1 MGKPLKD
8 YNDIMAACRTRLVT
22 NTTTA
27 KFGDKTFEFFP
38 LTTIRQVASAGSVSG
53 IFHFSGLDTDTVYE
67 LKNRIRSGGERL
79 FALAIYCG
87 LSPPDVLFVL
97 TNHNDDA
104 LPFSPKDWLGVTE
117 EQSDSVYSTICD
129 AQHLFTVPELQES
142 QYRTD
147 LTGHA
152 IPIEFNR
159 GVNPDVGEGSG
170 GKVYKARIHNS
181 CASFLRE
188 SQGAHDWSRY
198 LALKVSKF
206 REDAE
211 RECDFLES
219 LARSPGSH
227 EHITTFY
234 TGFVFEKKIYLI
246 AELADGNLD
255 EFMAKYPERRAV
267 KDLDRDWLLAQ
278 LWGLASAL
286 DILHGHMTYHHH
298 DIKPAN
304 ILVFNDPAAN
314 VKHRLKFTDFG
325 SAGFAGCID
334 ATGRSA
340 KSKIKGNTPTLPP
353 ETYKNGSSSRPHDVW
368 SLGCVFLDI
377 LVWYWKGWEHLKKFR
392 SQVEEESVAWCYYTV
407 ENGNMTRTEAVSAAL
422 DKLGPTEAELV
433 HVIQDMLEIDPGCR
447 PNAAS
452 VLERLGAVD

>member
-8 YNDIMAACRTRLVT
+8 YNDITAACRTRLVT

-27 KFGDKTFEFFP
+27 KFGDKTFKFFP
-38 LTTIRQVASAGSVSG
+38 LTTIREVASASSVSG
-53 IFHFSGLDTDTVYE
+53 IFHFSGLDTDTVYG
-67 LKNRIRSGGERL
+67 LKNRIRPGGERL

-87 LSPPDVLFVL
+87 LSPPDIVFVL
-97 TNHNDDA
+97 TNYNDDA
-104 LPFSPKDWLGVTE
+104 LPFSPADWLGVTE

-129 AQHLFTVPELQES
+129 AQHLFTVPELHES
-142 QYRTD
+142 QYRTN
-147 LTGHA
+147 LTGYA
-152 IPIEFNR
+152 IPIEFNK
-159 GVNPDVGEGSG
+159 GVKPDIGEGSG

-181 CASFLRE
+181 CAPLLRE
-188 SQGAHDWSRY
+188 APGPDNWSKY

-227 EHITTFY
+227 EHITTFH
-234 TGFVFEKKIYLI
+234 TGFLFEKKIYLI

-267 KDLDRDWLLAQ
+267 DDLDREWLLAQ
-278 LWGLASAL
+278 LRGLASAL
-286 DILHGHMTYHHH
+286 DVIHGHMTYHHH
-298 DIKPAN
+298 DIKPTN
-304 ILVFNDPAAN
+304 ILAFNDAAAD

-325 SAGFAGCID
+325 SAGYGGDLSAFE
-334 ATGRSA
+334 RSA

-353 ETYKNGSSSRPHDVW
+353 ETYKNGPSSRPHDIW

-377 LVWYWKGWEHLKKFR
+377 LVWYWKGWEYLKEFR
-392 SQVEEESVAWCYYTV
+392 SEVEEESVAWCYYTV
-407 ENGNMTRTEAVSAAL
+407 EDGNMTRTEAVSAAL
-422 DKLGPTEAELV
+422 DELGPTEAELV
-433 HVIQDMLEIDPGCR
+433 YVIQDMLEIDPGCR

-452 VLERLGAVD
+452 VLERLSAID

>member
-1 MGKPLKD
+1 MGKPLKH
-8 YNDIMAACRTRLVT
+8 YNDIMAACRTRLIH

-38 LTTIRQVASAGSVSG
+38 LTTIREIASGGSTNN
-53 IFHFSGLDTDTVYE
+53 IFFFSGLDTNTVDG

-87 LSPPDVLFVL
+87 LSPPDIAFVL
-97 TNHNDDA
+97 TYHNDDA
-104 LPFSPKDWLGVTE
+104 LPFSPNDWLGTTE
-117 EQSDSVYSTICD
+117 EQSDLVYDAICD
-129 AQHLFTVPELQES
+129 AQHLFTVPELHRS
-142 QYRTD
+142 QYRTN
-147 LTGHA
+147 LTGHTV
-152 IPIEFNR
+152 PIEFNK
-159 GVNPDVGEGSG
+159 GVDPDIGEGSG

-181 CASFLRE
+181 CAPFLRE
-188 SQGAHDWSRY
+188 ALGPDNWSKY

-227 EHITTFY
+227 EHITTFH
-234 TGFVFEKKIYLI
+234 TGFLFEKKIYLI

-267 KDLDRDWLLAQ
+267 DNLDRDWLLAQ
-278 LWGLASAL
+278 LRGLASAL
-286 DILHGHMTYHHH
+286 GVLHGHMTYHHH

-325 SAGFAGCID
+325 SAGYAGCID

-353 ETYKNGSSSRPHDVW
+353 ETYKNGSSSRPHDIW
-368 SLGCVFLDI
+368 SLGCVFVDI
-377 LVWYWKGWEHLKKFR
+377 LVWYWRGWGYLKEFR
-392 SQVEEESVAWCYYTV
+392 SEVEDDSVAWCYYTV
-407 ENGNMTRTEAVSAAL
+407 EDGNMTTTGAVWAAL
-422 DKLGPTEAELV
+422 DELGPTEAESV
-433 HVIQDMLEIDPGCR
+433 HVIQDMLEIDPRRR

>member
-1 MGKPLKD
+1 
-8 YNDIMAACRTRLVT
+8 MAACRTRLVT

-38 LTTIRQVASAGSVSG
+38 LTTIRQVASASSISG
-53 IFHFSGLDTDTVYE
+53 IFHFSGLDTNTVYG

-79 FALAIYCG
+79 FAIAIYCG
-87 LSPPDVLFVL
+87 LSPPDMVFVL

-104 LPFSPKDWLGVTE
+104 LPFSPNDWLGTTE
-117 EQSDSVYSTICD
+117 EQLDLVYSTICD
-129 AQHLFTVPELQES
+129 AQHLFTVPKLHRS
-142 QYRTD
+142 QYRTN
-147 LTGHA
+147 LTGYA

-159 GVNPDVGEGSG
+159 GVKPDIGEGSG

-181 CASFLRE
+181 CAPFLRE
-188 SQGAHDWSRY
+188 APTSDDWSRY
-198 LALKVSKF
+198 VALKVSKF
-206 REDAE
+206 RQDAE

-219 LARSPGSH
+219 LACSPGSH

-267 KDLDRDWLLAQ
+267 EDLDREWLLEQ
-278 LWGLASAL
+278 LRGLASAL
-286 DILHGHMTYHHH
+286 DVIHGQMTYHHH
-298 DIKPAN
+298 DIKPTN
-304 ILVFNDPAAN
+304 ILVFIDPAAD

-325 SAGFAGCID
+325 SAGYGGLSSAVGN
-334 ATGRSA
+334 SA

-353 ETYKNGSSSRPHDVW
+353 ETYNNGSSSRPHDVW

-377 LVWYWKGWEHLKKFR
+377 LVWYWKGWEFLKEFR
-392 SQVEEESVAWCYYTV
+392 SEVMEESVAWCYYTV
-407 ENGNMTRTEAVSAAL
+407 EDGNMTRTEAVSAAL
-422 DKLGPTEAELV
+422 DELGSTEAELV
-433 HVIQDMLEIDPGCR
+433 CVIQDMLEVDPDYR

-452 VLERLGAVD
+452 VLERLGAID